1 MHACIYFSGVYIYI
15 FIFQDIPNIC
25 ACMGKNVS
33 FVVEIIS
40 CYDAKISK
48 NKLRNLHCVSQVY
61 TNLTL
66 PCKKAVLTN
75 FFTLEGWLQY
85 ATTALIRVLKFEF
98 ELIKRTFQGE
108 NGKETKC

>member
-48 NKLRNLHCVSQVY
+48 NKLRNLHCVCA
-61 TNLTL
+61 LTGIHKPHITMQKSSPDQFL
-66 PCKKAVLTN
+66 HP
-75 FFTLEGWLQY
+75 
-85 ATTALIRVLKFEF
+85 
-98 ELIKRTFQGE
+98 
-108 NGKETKC
+108 